1 MLKPEQNIITC
12 IIVDDEPMARD
23 VLRRYIEKIPL
34 LKLTGE
40 CSNAIDA
47 LVFLQ
52 SNNTDLIFLDIRMP
66 EMLGTDFVQT
76 LRNPPKIIFTTAF
89 KEYALQGFEL
99 DAIDYLLKPV
109 RFERFMKAVN
119 KAFPKI
125 EDELHD
131 QQLIKAEKPTGNDF
145 IYLRVDRKLV
155 KILLTDIIYIESLR
169 DYIKVHTQSR
179 FYITRQTISSIEAM
193 LSGNEFIRI
202 HRSYIISFSKV
213 KSFTNE
219 LVEVGNTEL
228 PIGKLYRN
236 NFVKTYSA

>member
-1 MLKPEQNIITC
+1 
-12 IIVDDEPMARD
+12 MARD

-34 LKLTGE
+34 LNLKAE

-52 SNNTDLIFLDIRMP
+52 SNSIDLIFLDIRMP
-66 EMLGTDFVQT
+66 ELLGTEFVQS
-76 LRNPPKIIFTTAF
+76 LRNPPKIIFTTAY
-89 KEYALQGFEL
+89 KEYALEGFEL

-109 RFERFMKAVN
+109 RFERFLKSVN

-125 EDELHD
+125 EDQIPDLQLHNV
-131 QQLIKAEKPTGNDF
+131 ERTTGNDF

-155 KILLTDIIYIESLR
+155 KILLADILYIESIR
-169 DYIKVHTQSR
+169 DYIKVHTQGK

-193 LSGNEFIRI
+193 LSGSEFIRI
-202 HRSYIISFSKV
+202 HRSYIVSFSKV

-236 NFVKTYSA
+236 NFVKTFSA